1 MLDDMNLSDLT
12 KHADQAD
19 DLIYLNPSDID
30 PDPNQDRF
38 DWDDP
43 ETIQHV
49 QETTDS
55 VRDQGVR
62 RPIEI
67 KINPENP
74 DRWMIIAGEVRWRSA
89 INAGLESVPCLW
101 RKNIDDKQSSLDMLT
116 ENLNK
121 KKLNLIELARGLQRR
136 LDAGITREEIIKAT
150 GMSKSWISKR
160 LKILD
165 MEPEVV
171 ELAEKKLI
179 IDPDNLLSIN
189 KMKADDREKT
199 VKAVHQGKPVTA
211 LLKAYKQ
218 KKEKAQN
225 SKTEPVSEPG
235 ALAGDEGLQ
244 GDISQTENNTSE
256 CLSISVDS
264 IKAVISKYEPGLM
277 GGRDLSEAWELF
289 IEGAKE

>member
-1 MLDDMNLSDLT
+1 MLEDMNLSDLT

-19 DLIYLNPSDID
+19 DLIYLNPNDID

-43 ETIQHV
+43 ETIKHI
-49 QETTDS
+49 QETTNS

-74 DRWMIIAGEVRWRSA
+74 DRWMIIAGEIRWRSA
-89 INAGLESVPCLW
+89 INAELETVPCLW
-101 RKNIDDKQSSLDMLT
+101 RKNIDEKQSSLDMLT

-121 KKLNLIELARGLQRR
+121 KKLTVMETAKGLQRR

-165 MEPEVV
+165 MEPEVI
-171 ELAEKKLI
+171 ELAERKLV

-189 KMKADDREKT
+189 KMKAEDREKT
-199 VKAVHQGKPVTA
+199 VDAVIKGKPLNS
-211 LLKAYKQ
+211 LLEAYN
-218 KKEKAQN
+218 KKKDKAQN

-277 GGRDLSEAWELF
+277 DGYDLSEAWELF

>member
-1 MLDDMNLSDLT
+1 MLEDMNLSDLV
-12 KHADQAD
+12 KSADSAD
-19 DLIYLNPSDID
+19 DLIYLHPSDID
-30 PDPNQDRF
+30 PDPNQDRY

-43 ETIQHV
+43 ETIKHV
-49 QETTDS
+49 EETTAS
-55 VRDQGVR
+55 VKSQGVR
-62 RPIEI
+62 RPIEV
-67 KINPENP
+67 KVHPENP
-74 DRWMIIAGEVRWRSA
+74 NRWMIIAGEVRWRSA
-89 INAGLESVPCLW
+89 VNAELNKVPCLW
-101 RKNIDDKQSSLDMLT
+101 RKSIDDKQASLDMLT

-121 KKLNLIELARGLQRR
+121 KGLKVMELAKGLQRR
-136 LDAGITREEIIKAT
+136 LDEGISREELILAT
-150 GMSKSWISKR
+150 GKSKSWISKR
-160 LKILD
+160 LKLLD
-165 MEPEVV
+165 MGEEVV
-171 ELAEKKLI
+171 GLADAGLVT
-179 IDPDNLLSIN
+179 DPDNLLNIN
-189 KMKADDREKT
+189 KMNAEDREKT

-277 GGRDLSEAWELF
+277 DGYDLSEAWELF